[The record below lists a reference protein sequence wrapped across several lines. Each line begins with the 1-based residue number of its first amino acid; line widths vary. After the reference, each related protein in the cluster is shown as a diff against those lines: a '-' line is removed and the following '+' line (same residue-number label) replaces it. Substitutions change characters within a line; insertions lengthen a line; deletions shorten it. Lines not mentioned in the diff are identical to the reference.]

1 MLKLDKVRNDEEEML
16 GAFEEVQPF
25 LLSLQEDKFNIVAKY
40 ISLSRKGSMSE
51 TEIAETKKLLRGD
64 VKKMTTNLSEF
75 FIRIENRGIEKGRQ
89 EGRQEGIQ
97 EGMQKSLSEIARKL
111 IEMGYP
117 LEQVTKATGLS
128 GEEVTDIS

>member
-1 MLKLDKVRNDEEEML
+1 
-16 GAFEEVQPF
+16 
-25 LLSLQEDKFNIVAKY
+25 
-40 ISLSRKGSMSE
+40 
-51 TEIAETKKLLRGD
+51 
-64 VKKMTTNLSEF
+64 MTTNLSEF

-117 LEQVTKATGLS
+117 LEQVTKETGL
-128 GEEVTDIS
+128 